1 MKHPFSEAKRG
12 SQSGIPCCMTQW
24 PVCLEHLFNT
34 RHMPSELHAE
44 RRDAALVLTLS
55 DPDTRNTLSE
65 QVFAAGIEALD
76 VAESD
81 PSVRCIVLRGD
92 GDFFCAGGNL
102 QRLKANR
109 QADRSVQDNMLQRF
123 HGFVEALRVFPK
135 PVIAAVEGAAA
146 GGGFSLALA
155 CDLIVAAE
163 DAKFILSYGRIGL
176 SPDGGAT
183 WQLMQRLPRN
193 LVLQMLWLHE
203 PVTAAQLQAH
213 GLVNWVVPKGQTSA
227 QAFAIAEKLAA
238 CAPNAIAS
246 AKELVNQWPE
256 RSLTQQLDLEREHFL
271 DNLFHPNSGEGLQSF
286 LDKRPPAFE

>member
-1 MKHPFSEAKRG
+1 
-12 SQSGIPCCMTQW
+12 
-24 PVCLEHLFNT
+24 
-34 RHMPSELHAE
+34 MPSELHAE

-55 DPDTRNTLSE
+55 GPATRNTLSE

-81 PSVRCIVLRGD
+81 ASVRCIVLRGD
-92 GDFFCAGGNL
+92 GDFFCAGGDI
-102 QRLKANR
+102 QRLKTNR
-109 QADRSVQDNMLQRF
+109 QAEPSVQDNMLQRF

-155 CDLIVAAE
+155 CDLIVAAD

-193 LVLQMLWLHE
+193 LVLQMLWLFE
-203 PVTAAQLQAH
+203 PASAAQLHAH
-213 GLVNWVVPKGQTSA
+213 GIVNWIVPKGQAST
-227 QAFAIAEKLAA
+227 QALAIAERLSA
-238 CAPNAIAS
+238 CAPNAVAS

-256 RSLTQQLDLEREHFL
+256 RSLAQQLDLERDHFL
-271 DNLFHPNSGEGLQSF
+271 NNFFHANSGEGLQSF
-286 LDKRPPAFE
+286 LDKRPPAFD